1 MVASRLFS
9 DEDRRAIADAVRA
22 AERTTSGEI
31 VPVVA
36 STSDTYER
44 AEDLVG
50 LAVAGLAFSLTWQLG
65 QRFVPRVDW
74 DVEYVLVLEL
84 PLLLGV
90 LLAGWWLGV
99 LLARV
104 SPWLK
109 RLFLLRRV
117 AKERVLIAA
126 HHAFDALHVK
136 RTAAATGVVIY
147 VSLFERQV
155 CVCADRAV
163 AQKIGEAEWVRAC
176 TMLIEALRA
185 GQPRE
190 GFVAAIQHVGT
201 VLAAHFPVVA
211 GDRDELANEL
221 HILD

>member
-9 DEDRRAIADAVRA
+9 DADRRAIADAVRA

-50 LAVAGLAFSLTWQLG
+50 LAVAGLAFTLTWWLG
-65 QRFVPRVDW
+65 QRLVPGDW
-74 DVEYVLVLEL
+74 DVEHEL
-84 PLLLGV
+84 ALQVPLLLGV

-99 LLARV
+99 LLARF

-117 AKERVLIAA
+117 AKARVLIAA

-163 AQKIGEAEWVRAC
+163 AQKVGEAEWVRAC

-201 VLAAHFPVVA
+201 VLAAHFPAVP
-211 GDRDELANEL
+211 GDRNELANEL
-221 HILD
+221 RILD

>member
-1 MVASRLFS
+1 MVAARLFS
-9 DEDRRAIADAVRA
+9 DADRIAIADAVRA
-22 AERTTSGEI
+22 AERTTTGEI

-50 LAVAGLAFSLTWQLG
+50 LATALLAFSVTWLLG
-65 QRFVPRVDW
+65 QGLVPAADW
-74 DVEYVLVLEL
+74 DVEHELALEL

-90 LLAGWWLGV
+90 LVAGWWLGV
-99 LLARV
+99 LLARL
-104 SPWLK
+104 SPPLK
-109 RLFLLRRV
+109 RLFLPRRV
-117 AKERVLIAA
+117 AGARVLIAA

-136 RTAAATGVVIY
+136 STAAATGVVIY

-176 TMLIEALRA
+176 TMLIEALQR
-185 GQPRE
+185 GQPCQ
-190 GFVAAIQHVGT
+190 GFVAAIQHVGK
-201 VLAAHFPVVA
+201 VLAAQFPA
-211 GDRDELANEL
+211 APGDRDELANEL

>member
-22 AERTTSGEI
+22 AERTTTGEI

-50 LAVAGLAFSLTWQLG
+50 LAVALVAFSLTWVLG
-65 QRFVPRVDW
+65 QRLVPGADW
-74 DVEYVLVLEL
+74 GVEHELALQL
-84 PLLLGV
+84 PLLLAV
-90 LLAGWWLGV
+90 LAAGWWLGV
-99 LLARV
+99 LLARF

-117 AKERVLIAA
+117 AKARVLIAA

-136 RTAAATGVVIY
+136 RTAAATGVVMY

-176 TMLIEALRA
+176 TMLIEALRR
-185 GQPRE
+185 GQRRE
-190 GFVAAIQHVGT
+190 GFVAAIQHVGA
-201 VLAAHFPVVA
+201 VLAAHFPAVP

-221 HILD
+221 RVLD

>member
-1 MVASRLFS
+1 LFS
-9 DEDRRAIADAVRA
+9 DADRRAIADAVRA
-22 AERTTSGEI
+22 AERTTTGEI

-36 STSDTYER
+36 STSDHYER
-44 AEDLVG
+44 AEDFAG
-50 LAVAGLAFSLTWQLG
+50 LAVAGLALSLAWLLG
-65 QRFVPRVDW
+65 QRLVPGVDW
-74 DVEYVLVLEL
+74 DAEHELALQL
-84 PLLLGV
+84 PLLLAV
-90 LLAGWWLGV
+90 LVAGWFLGV
-99 LLARV
+99 LLARF

-117 AKERVLIAA
+117 AKARVLIAA
-126 HHAFDALHVK
+126 HHAFDALAVK

-163 AQKIGEAEWVRAC
+163 AQRIGEAEWARAC
-176 TMLIEALRA
+176 TMLIEGLRR

-201 VLAAHFPVVA
+201 VLAANFPAVP
-211 GDRDELANEL
+211 GDRNEL
-221 HILD
+221 SNELRVLD

>member
-1 MVASRLFS
+1 LFS
-9 DEDRRAIADAVRA
+9 DADRSAIADAVRA
-22 AERTTSGEI
+22 AERTTTGEI

-50 LAVAGLAFSLTWQLG
+50 LAVAGLVFSLTLPLG
-65 QRFVPRVDW
+65 QRLVPRVDW
-74 DVEYVLVLEL
+74 DVEYELVLEL

-90 LLAGWWLGV
+90 LVAGWWLGV
-99 LLARV
+99 LLARF

-109 RLFLLRRV
+109 RLFLLRHV
-117 AKERVLIAA
+117 AKARVLIAA

-163 AQKIGEAEWVRAC
+163 AQKIGEAEWARAC
-176 TMLIEALRA
+176 AMLIEALRR

-201 VLAAHFPVVA
+201 VLAAHFPAVP

-221 HILD
+221 RILD